1 MGINFSKVN
10 FSYYIP
16 KKKQNIKYTLHDINL
31 NINKTGEFI
40 ALVGH
45 TGSGK
50 STLSQLMNALLM
62 PTTGNLNI
70 LGYNVNQKIKLKPI
84 RKKVGLVF
92 QFPEYQIFED
102 TVLKDILFGPQNFG
116 LDNPEKRAKDAA
128 EVMGITDLL
137 DRSPFTLSGGQLR
150 KVAISGILAS
160 DPEVLIL
167 DEPTVGLDPFT
178 KDELLKFL
186 KILNEEYGKT
196 IIIIT
201 HDMEVVSKYIKRV
214 VVMDHGHIIYDG
226 SKEDLFE
233 QDNLMEKYNLDYPAT
248 ISLLR
253 RLKDHFKVDMNVNQH
268 SIEAAYQEIVR
279 VFGENHE

>member
-16 KKKQNIKYTLHDINL
+16 KKKQNIKYTLYDINL

-178 KDELLKFL
+178 KEELLKFL

-196 IIIIT
+196 IVIIT

-214 VVMDHGHIIYDG
+214 VVMDHGNIIYDG
-226 SKEDLFE
+226 NKEDLFV

-253 RLKDHFKVDMNVNQH
+253 RLKEHFNVDINVNQH

-279 VFGENHE
+279 AFGENHE